1 MHINSL
7 SIRQYSQ
14 DLKQHSHRY
23 YQLVFP
29 LEGSLNIQST
39 RHLGFVDIGQ
49 CLIIK
54 PEESHAFK
62 AHENAR
68 FIVADMHNLPTKLIN
83 SQHAV
88 FSISKPL
95 LSFLEFVD
103 KQLSHQVD
111 VAIESSCMQLFAQL
125 LGQQECLQNYDKR
138 IEKVIH
144 YLHENLAQEH
154 TLSLLSE
161 IACLSLTQFKKVFKE
176 NTKMTVQ
183 AYLTSLRMHKAKSLL
198 VHSDT
203 PIQLVGERVGYQNPS
218 AFSRRFKHYFGQTPK
233 ALSRTQ

>member
-14 DLKQHSHRY
+14 DLKQHSHSY

-29 LEGSLNIQST
+29 LEGSLNIQSS

-68 FIVADMHNLPTKLIN
+68 FIVADMHDLPVNLIEST
-83 SQHAV
+83 QAV
-88 FSISKPL
+88 FSISKPIL
-95 LSFLEFVD
+95 GFLEFID

-111 VAIESSCMQLFAQL
+111 NAIELSCMQLFEL
-125 LGQQECLQNYDKR
+125 LLEQQECLQNYDKR
-138 IEKVIH
+138 IERVIH
-144 YLHENLAQEH
+144 YLHENLAQQH
-154 TLSLLSE
+154 TLTLLSE
-161 IACLSLTQFKKVFKE
+161 LACLSLTQFKKVFKD

-183 AYLTSLRMHKAKSLL
+183 AYLTYHRMHKAKSLL

-203 PIQLVGERVGYQNPS
+203 PIQLVGEHVGYQNPS
-218 AFSRRFKHYFGQTPK
+218 AFSRRFKHFFGQSPK
-233 ALSRTQ
+233 ALSRV